1 MEFSFILLILFTFL
15 TIILVTT
22 LFSNNDTTASASSS
36 GSAASKADHSG
47 EEGSLAQSVRE
58 EVKAGLVKTGP
69 SVNLTEQQGTVAGL
83 TSTNKPE
90 EDSQRRFVG
99 KITDP
104 VAADRRTVGEEGLH
118 AAEVRIHDATNEGN
132 MKSGI
137 MCWTSNPASAAVDIQ
152 GRDFGHLQ
160 FPEGWSLLCP
170 FSHQQTGGATE
181 SPEDSNCE
189 YGRSGRR
196 TCAHEIRPPDQP
208 DEEDDNQR
216 GAGGGTEG
224 ATGAAGSHLPAAEGE
239 PGDVWGGVRGRRGGA
254 TQTLLHLNP

>member
-22 LFSNNDTTASASSS
+22 LFSNNDSTASASSS

-118 AAEVRIHDATNEGN
+118 AAEVRIHDATNEEN
-132 MKSGI
+132 IKSGI
-137 MCWTSNPASAAVDIQ
+137 MMKKMITKEELEEEQRVQQEQLAAIFQ
-152 GRDFGHLQ
+152 LLKENQETFG
-160 FPEGWSLLCP
+160 EVS
-170 FSHQQTGGATE
+170 E
-181 SPEDSNCE
+181 
-189 YGRSGRR
+189 
-196 TCAHEIRPPDQP
+196 
-208 DEEDDNQR
+208 
-216 GAGGGTEG
+216 
-224 ATGAAGSHLPAAEGE
+224 
-239 PGDVWGGVRGRRGGA
+239 GDVEEQLR
-254 TQTLLHLNP
+254 LYSI

>member
-137 MCWTSNPASAAVDIQ
+137 M
-152 GRDFGHLQ
+152 
-160 FPEGWSLLCP
+160 
-170 FSHQQTGGATE
+170 TGGATE
-181 SPEDSNCE
+181 SPEDSNYME
-189 YGRSGRR
+189 EVDAEHAPMKYAPR
-196 TCAHEIRPPDQP
+196 TSQMKKMITK
-208 DEEDDNQR
+208 EELEEEQRVQQEQLAAIFQLLKENQE
-216 GAGGGTEG
+216 TF
-224 ATGAAGSHLPAAEGE
+224 GE
-239 PGDVWGGVRGRRGGA
+239 VSEGDVEEQLR
-254 TQTLLHLNP
+254 LYSI

>member
-137 MCWTSNPASAAVDIQ
+137 M
-152 GRDFGHLQ
+152 
-160 FPEGWSLLCP
+160 
-170 FSHQQTGGATE
+170 TGGATE